1 MRLFQKPNHA
11 HKHCVASAQKRFERN
26 ASASSKPLGAHVRE
40 VFDVLLEQH
49 RAFGAY
55 EIADILAKKGTKLRP
70 IQIYRAL
77 DRLKEL
83 GNVHRIESTNAY
95 IACHRGD
102 ECDHPQLLICKS
114 CNQVAE
120 INSEPIE
127 SSIDEAA
134 SANGFVLEGR
144 QVELFG
150 LCPSC
155 SV

>member
-1 MRLFQKPNHA
+1 MKPFQKPNHV
-11 HKHCVASAQKRFERN
+11 HKKCVASAQKRFGRI
-26 ASASSKPLGAHVRE
+26 ASASGKPLGVHVSD
-40 VFDVLLEQH
+40 VFDVLLKQH

-55 EIADILAKKGTKLRP
+55 EIAEFLAEKGKKLRA

-77 DRLKEL
+77 ETLLEL
-83 GNVHRIESTNAY
+83 GSVHRIESKNAF
-95 IACHRGD
+95 IACHGND
-102 ECDHPQLLICKS
+102 DCKHPQLLICES
-114 CNQVAE
+114 CDQVAE

-127 SSIDEAA
+127 NSINETA
-134 SANGFVLEGR
+134 SASGFVLKNH

>member
-1 MRLFQKPNHA
+1 MNPFQKPNHV
-11 HKHCVASAQKRFERN
+11 HKNCVTAAQKRFERV
-26 ASASSKPLGAHVRE
+26 AMTSSRPPGVYVGE
-40 VFDVLLEQH
+40 VFEILLGQH

-55 EIADILAKKGTKLRP
+55 EIAEILAEKGIKLQA

-77 DRLKEL
+77 DKLIEL
-83 GNVHRIESTNAY
+83 GNVHRIESRNAY
-95 IACHRGD
+95 IACHGD
-102 ECDHPQLLICKS
+102 EDCKHPQLLICES

-120 INSEPIE
+120 INSKPITK
-127 SSIDEAA
+127 SIDDTA
-134 SANGFVLEGR
+134 SASGFVLQNR